1 MIRNKKFR
9 SCSEKSEVTLT
20 KASSWRKSTFN
31 FATQAGCLNYVQ
43 PKLGR
48 SKKLFFLIFPLLV
61 FACQTNTTENANSLE
76 PEEKYSIQSPLGK
89 KFTPALP
96 SEKMLEKYKKAKAD
110 FEKDSNNIDHI
121 IWYGRRTAYL
131 GRYADAIQI
140 YTDGIKQFPK
150 DARLYRHRGHRYIS
164 IREYDKAIQ
173 DFEKAVQ
180 LIEGK
185 ENEIEPDGLPNAQ
198 NIPVS
203 TLHGNIWYHL
213 GLAHY
218 LKHDFEKAFDAYTQC
233 RNTGSNGDNIV
244 SSTHWLYMIQ
254 RRLGNEEMANA
265 QLTPI
270 HNDMNIIENHSYY
283 QLCKFYKGLIPR
295 DSLMNGD
302 GTPSGDAVRYGIANW
317 DIYNDN
323 QEAAKRELERILE
336 SKAWTSFGY
345 LAAEQDMLKYFK

>member
-1 MIRNKKFR
+1 MMLNKKHL
-9 SCSEKSEVTLT
+9 V
-20 KASSWRKSTFN
+20 
-31 FATQAGCLNYVQ
+31 
-43 PKLGR
+43 
-48 SKKLFFLIFPLLV
+48 LFFLIGAW
-61 FACQTNTTENANSLE
+61 ACQQAPTETSTSSESAA
-76 PEEKYSIQSPLGK
+76 YTITSPLGK
-89 KFTPALP
+89 KFTPSPP
-96 SEKMLEKYKKAKAD
+96 SSGMLEKYEQAKQDYETNPKDAD
-110 FEKDSNNIDHI
+110 NI

-131 GRYADAIQI
+131 GRFTEAIQI
-140 YTDGIKQFPK
+140 YTDGMTLFPN

-173 DFEKAVQ
+173 DFEKAAT

-233 RNTGSNGDNIV
+233 RNTGSNEDNIV

-254 RRLGNEEMANA
+254 RRLGNEELANA
-265 QLTPI
+265 QLAPI
-270 HNDMNIIENHSYY
+270 HDNMKIIENHSYY
-283 QLCKFYKGLIPR
+283 QLCRFYKGLIPR

-317 DIYNDN
+317 DFYNGDKDT
-323 QEAAKRELERILE
+323 AKQELESIL
-336 SKAWTSFGY
+336 SGKAWTSFGY
-345 LAAEQDMLKYFK
+345 LSAEQDVLKYFK